1 MATRIIDRIDS
12 MYYPDTEEE
21 EGLYNVE
28 LNPDLTEQEIEEALR
43 LYKLSRGIMIVTGMP
58 GSGKD
63 LWGNVLS
70 WKLRRFFKDKKVFR
84 DEKPRRMYGYY
95 EPFDNITIM
104 HEFAL
109 LVAELESELPDEIG
123 RKDADSIRKMTDLSN
138 EWLARIGEEKLKNSV
153 LYQTEFWR
161 LMHNRRPFSPMGILI
176 GAIIKRWRHLDL
188 LVIGTAPLK
197 RELDAISCLPYV
209 THEVRCSA
217 TTNPDKFQYRFFPV
231 RYVGTRGVLEVAGK
245 PIPFIIDGGKHRE
258 ELGGKR
264 YFDLYVS
271 KSTMEQSRVKTN
283 L

>member
-1 MATRIIDRIDS
+1 MATRTIDRIDN

-28 LNPDLTEQEIEEALR
+28 LNPSLTEQEIDEALK

-63 LWGNVLS
+63 LWGNVLT
-70 WKLRRFFKDKKVFR
+70 WKLRRFFKGKKVFR
-84 DEKPRRMYGYY
+84 DEKPRKIFGYY
-95 EPFDNITIM
+95 EPFDDTTIM
-104 HEFAL
+104 HEFVQL
-109 LVAELESELPDEIG
+109 ISELNEELPDEIS
-123 RKDADSIRKMTDLSN
+123 RKDIEAVKKMADLSN
-138 EWLARIGEEKLKNSV
+138 QWLARIGEEKLKNSV

-161 LMHNRRPFSPMGILI
+161 FMHNRKPFSPTGILM

-188 LVIGTAPLK
+188 LVVGTAPLK

-217 TTNPDKFQYRFFPV
+217 TTDPNKFQYRFFPV

-271 KSTMEQSRVKTN
+271 KSTMEQSRVKMN

>member
-1 MATRIIDRIDS
+1 MATRTIDRIDNL
-12 MYYPDTEEE
+12 YYPDTDEE

-28 LNPDLTEQEIEEALR
+28 LNPGLTEREVEEALK
-43 LYKLSRGIMIVTGMP
+43 LYKLSRGIMIVTGP
-58 GSGKD
+58 IGSGKD
-63 LWGNVLS
+63 LWGNVLT
-70 WKLRRFFKDKKVFR
+70 WKLKRYIKNKKILR
-84 DEKPRRMYGYY
+84 DEKPRRMYGHY
-95 EPFDNITIM
+95 EPFDSTTIM
-104 HEFAL
+104 HEFAQL
-109 LVAELESELPDEIG
+109 ATELESELPDEIK
-123 RKDADSIRKMTDLSN
+123 RRDADAIRKMANLSD
-138 EWLARIGEEKLKNSV
+138 EWLARVGEEKLKNSV

-161 LMHNRRPFSPMGILI
+161 LMHNRKPFSPIGILI

-188 LVIGTAPLK
+188 LVLGTAPLK

-217 TTNPDKFQYRFFPV
+217 TTDPNKFHYRFFPV
-231 RYVGTRGVLEVAGK
+231 RYVGTRGILEVAGK

-271 KSTMEQSRVKTN
+271 KSTMEQSRIKTS